1 VAHALL
7 KKVNSMNLQTV
18 LRVVIPVS
26 IFASLEKATSASL
39 VFVAILFALL
49 YFAKG
54 KLPEP

>member
-1 VAHALL
+1 
-7 KKVNSMNLQTV
+7 MNLQTV